1 LYANDIVIFSS
12 TASGLQERH
21 VQHVNYC
28 SDWRLKANV
37 VKIKVIGLTMSTC
50 IGNQHSSGNT
60 AKLELFP

>member
-1 LYANDIVIFSS
+1 MLRLYFTTRTYYKLLNVSLYANDIVIFSS

-37 VKIKVIGLTMSTC
+37 VKIKVIVTT
-50 IGNQHSSGNT
+50 QYY
-60 AKLELFP
+60 